1 LGWAETFG
9 GRGYEYGHGVAVDPS
24 GVVHLAGLYW
34 SLSIDFDPDPLAI
47 PALTKTGNNQWL
59 FLVKLR

>member
-1 LGWAETFG
+1 
-9 GRGYEYGHGVAVDPS
+9 VDPS

-59 FLVKLR
+59 FLVRLRQN